1 MESQPAKPR
10 RWDPIVKLTHWGVV
24 TAVIAN
30 AIFTEEG
37 SGWHIWVGYGLA
49 GLLALRLLWGLIGPR
64 EARFSAFPPS
74 PRRAMAHLGAISR
87 GEVVRHRSHNPLGA
101 LMAYAIW
108 GTLMVIVGS
117 GIAMSGPPPADP
129 AAVRGEAGEGQ
140 AGNRTEHGDER
151 EESRELSVNLPGR
164 IVNLVIPPA
173 RADEAE
179 GPEGAGG
186 EGEGGELLEEVH
198 EIAVNLLYLLIALH
212 IVGVIFETHRSGREI
227 VGAMIPGGNRRA

>member
-1 MESQPAKPR
+1 MEGQSGTPR

-49 GLLALRLLWGLIGPR
+49 GLLALRLLWGLIGPA

-74 PRRAMAHLGAISR
+74 PARAVAHLAEIRR

-108 GTLMVIVGS
+108 GTLLVIVGS

-129 AAVRGEAGEGQ
+129 AAVQGEAGEGREGQ
-140 AGNRTEHGDER
+140 RPEHEEER
-151 EESRELSVNLPGR
+151 EEGRELSAKLPGK
-164 IVNLVIPPA
+164 VLGLVIPPA
-173 RADEAE
+173 HAEEAE
-179 GPEGAGG
+179 GGGG
-186 EGEGGELLEEVH
+186 EGKGDELFEEVH

-212 IVGVIFETHRSGREI
+212 MAGVIFETRRLGHEI
-227 VGAMIPGGNRRA
+227 VGAMIPGGNRRT